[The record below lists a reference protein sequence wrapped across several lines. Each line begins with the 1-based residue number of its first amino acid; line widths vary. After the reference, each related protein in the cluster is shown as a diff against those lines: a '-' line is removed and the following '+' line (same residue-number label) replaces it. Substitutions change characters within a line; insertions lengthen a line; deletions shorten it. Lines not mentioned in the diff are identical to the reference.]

1 MIVSLSKWGN
11 SQAVRLSQN
20 ILKQAK
26 ISTDDNFEVII
37 EDRKIILK
45 ATDELPTL
53 KELLEDWD
61 GTPPEPFDWGEP
73 VGRELL

>member
-11 SQAVRLSQN
+11 SQAVRLPRN
-20 ILKQAK
+20 ILKKAK
-26 ISTDDNFEVII
+26 ISMNDNFEVIV
-37 EDRKIILK
+37 EDKKLILK
-45 ATDELPTL
+45 VTDELPTL

-61 GTPPEPFDWGEP
+61 STPPEPFAWGEP

>member
-11 SQAVRLSQN
+11 SQAVRLPRN
-20 ILKQAK
+20 ILKKAK
-26 ISTDDNFEVII
+26 ISMNDNFEVIV
-37 EDRKIILK
+37 EDRKITLK

-61 GTPPEPFDWGEP
+61 GTPPEPFDWGES
-73 VGRELL
+73 VGKEIL

>member
-26 ISTDDNFEVII
+26 ISTGDNFEVII

>member
-1 MIVSLSKWGN
+1 MIVPISKWGN

-20 ILKQAK
+20 MLRQAK
-26 ISTDDNFEVII
+26 ISVNDNLEIII

-61 GTPPEPFDWGEP
+61 GAPPEPFDWGEP

>member
-11 SQAVRLSQN
+11 GQAIRLSQN
-20 ILKQAK
+20 VLKQAK
-26 ISTDDNFEVII
+26 ISVNDNFELII
-37 EDRKIILK
+37 EDRKITLK

-53 KELLEDWD
+53 KELLENWD

>member
-11 SQAVRLSQN
+11 GQAVRIPRS
-20 ILKQAK
+20 ILQKAK
-26 ISTDDNFEVII
+26 ISMNDNFEVIV
-37 EDRKIILK
+37 EDRKITLK

-53 KELLEDWD
+53 KKLLEDWD
-61 GTPPEPFDWGEP
+61 GTYSESFDWGEP

>member
-11 SQAVRLSQN
+11 SQAVRLPRN
-20 ILKQAK
+20 ILKEAK
-26 ISTDDNFEVII
+26 ISMNDNLEII
-37 EDRKIILK
+37 VGDKKITLK
-45 ATDELPTL
+45 ATSELPTL